1 MSVEVKWENFM
12 IAHKNRELQKTVS
25 VDNLL
30 SLSLSLSRLPAR
42 GLWYSSSS
50 PIVTSYY
57 LLVVSARTESACSN
71 WCTTRASCYNME
83 ILH

>member
-30 SLSLSLSRLPAR
+30 SLSLDYRRPAYSIRLR
-42 GLWYSSSS
+42 C
-50 PIVTSYY
+50 
-57 LLVVSARTESACSN
+57 LL
-71 WCTTRASCYNME
+71 
-83 ILH
+83 